1 VRELSVLLLNAEITT
16 GHDISF
22 ALFFY
27 GFTFVVPLFYL
38 VYSLIKKDR
47 KMLWIGAIAFVF
59 YLYHV
64 VLLSILPAEMVFT
77 IGGILLFTTTY
88 SAIKGLKNKETGV
101 TSKPDRFTKN
111 KCF

>member
-1 VRELSVLLLNAEITT
+1 MQITT

-59 YLYHV
+59 SIYTMLFYYP
-64 VLLSILPAEMVFT
+64 ILPAEMVFT

-88 SAIKGLKNKETGV
+88 FAIKGLKNRETG
-101 TSKPDRFTKN
+101 
-111 KCF
+111 